1 MMPTMNREKRSYI
14 YAILAVSLWSTV
26 ASAFKLTLRYLD
38 IISMLFLAS
47 FSSLILLFIILVA
60 QGKLLLLRRYSKKDY
75 VRSLLL
81 GALNPFLYYIIL
93 FKAYSLLPA
102 QEAQSLNQM
111 WAIILP
117 FFSVIFLNQKLPLKS
132 VFALIVSFLGVLT
145 IVTHG
150 NPFSLSCSCPVGTL
164 LALGSAFIWAL
175 FWISNLKD
183 ARDEVSKLFLNFLF
197 GFLYITIVQ
206 QILGGF
212 QVPYLEGLVG
222 AVYIGFFEMGITF
235 IFWMKAM
242 QLSEITAKITNIIYL
257 IPFLSLMIITVMVGE
272 AILWSTMIGLV
283 LIIVGNILQQCG
295 RRRL

>member
-1 MMPTMNREKRSYI
+1 M
-14 YAILAVSLWSTV
+14 
-26 ASAFKLTLRYLD
+26 
-38 IISMLFLAS
+38 
-47 FSSLILLFIILVA
+47 
-60 QGKLLLLRRYSKKDY
+60 
-75 VRSLLL
+75 
-81 GALNPFLYYIIL
+81 
-93 FKAYSLLPA
+93 
-102 QEAQSLNQM
+102 
-111 WAIILP
+111 
-117 FFSVIFLNQKLPLKS
+117 
-132 VFALIVSFLGVLT
+132 
-145 IVTHG
+145 
-150 NPFSLSCSCPVGTL
+150 
-164 LALGSAFIWAL
+164 ALGSAFIWAL